1 MTTNRRTFLKGA
13 GAAAISA
20 AGVSGVPATFT
31 AHAAGTSGYKAL
43 VCVFLFGGLDNHD
56 FILPYDQSSYDA
68 FASIRQTLLT
78 TQGTSRDRASLL
90 ALNPL
95 NASDFGSRQFALPP
109 EMPLLKGLFD
119 SGNMA
124 LVGNVGPLIEPVTRT
139 TFENGS
145 ARVPPRLFSHNDQQA
160 TWQSSEPEGAQFGWG
175 GLFADAMLSAGGNA
189 ASPEFTTISSSEV
202 GPFLTGNVAQPYQVS
217 VEGSAQIAVLED
229 LDEGTLTGDEAA
241 FFAHVKDRFRA
252 QGFNGTN
259 ILAQDLATKFRD
271 GIDTNDQYDEARA
284 ALSPL
289 ATSFPQNSLG
299 FQLRSVAE
307 TIAIRGALSASRQI
321 FFVGIGGFD
330 THSSQAR
337 TLPSLLSSMDAG
349 LAAFNSAMIELGL
362 SNDVTLFTASDFGR
376 TLAVNGDGTDHG
388 WGGHQLVMGGAVNGN
403 RIFGTLPEPVLDTE
417 QDTGGGRWIPSL
429 SVEQYADPL
438 GQWWGLTPSEVST
451 ALPNLS
457 NFSGAGLTLFA

>member
-1 MTTNRRTFLKGA
+1 MTTNRRSFLKGA
-13 GAAAISA
+13 GAVAVSA
-20 AGVSGVPATFT
+20 AGFTGRPTAFT
-31 AHAAGTSGYKAL
+31 AHAANTSGYKAL

-56 FILPYDQSSYDA
+56 FILPYDQSSYGT
-68 FASIRQTLLT
+68 FATIRQTLMT
-78 TQGTSRDRASLL
+78 TQGASRDRSSLL

-119 SGNMA
+119 NGDVA

-139 TFENGS
+139 SFENGS
-145 ARVPPRLFSHNDQQA
+145 ARVPSRLFSHNDQQA

-175 GLFADAMLSAGGNA
+175 GLFADAALASGGNA
-189 ASPEFTTISSSEV
+189 ASPEFTTISSTEV

-217 VEGSAQIAVLED
+217 VEGSSQITVLDD
-229 LDEGTLTGDEAA
+229 LHEGLATGDEAI
-241 FFAHVKDRFRA
+241 FLSNVKNRFRA
-252 QGFNGTN
+252 VGFTGSN
-259 ILAQDLATKFRD
+259 ILAQDIATKFRD
-271 GIDTNDQYDEARA
+271 GIDANDQYDEARA

-289 ATSFPQNSLG
+289 ATPFPQSQLG

-330 THSSQAR
+330 THSAQAR
-337 TLPSLLSSMDAG
+337 TLPSLLTSIDGG

-403 RIFGTLPEPVLDTE
+403 RIYGTLPEPVLNTE

-438 GQWWGLTPSEVST
+438 GRWWGLTPSEVNA

-457 NFSGAGLTLFA
+457 NFSDAGLTLFS